1 MPVGHSVDMAR
12 SAIRRLGTLPAYCGY
27 DRGVD
32 GVLMESWDH
41 RSAYQFQSWRGGN
54 IC

>member
-1 MPVGHSVDMAR
+1 MLVGHSIDKAR
-12 SAIRRLGTLPAYCGY
+12 SAIRRLGRLPAYCGY

-41 RSAYQFQSWRGGN
+41 RSAYQF
-54 IC
+54 